1 MEGLVSDKRWGCVT
15 RRLRAK
21 TVPADCEARWT
32 LEMFK
37 WARSAGTTSRK
48 KARRRDNGM
57 LGVPPK
63 PGLRDDVSRR

>member
-1 MEGLVSDKRWGCVT
+1 MSGSKAAAVRKATPERDWWTNGEKRVMDGLVSDRRWGCVT

-37 WARSAGTTSRK
+37 
-48 KARRRDNGM
+48 
-57 LGVPPK
+57 
-63 PGLRDDVSRR
+63 